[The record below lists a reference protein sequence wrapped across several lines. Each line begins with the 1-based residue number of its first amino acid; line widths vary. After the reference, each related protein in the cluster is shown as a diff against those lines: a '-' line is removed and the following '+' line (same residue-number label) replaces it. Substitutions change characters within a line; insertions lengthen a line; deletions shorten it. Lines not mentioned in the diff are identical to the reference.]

1 MRLKRYIHY
10 HVIFFVAVLAFAV
23 YGFITTRL
31 LPSPTFHCFMHDIL
45 HLYCP
50 FCGGTRAFMALLRL
64 DLLVTVLYNPAV
76 VLATLA
82 FLAFD
87 LRALILILR
96 RREGAFFPSF
106 LPPLAVVWFS
116 LYTVFRN
123 ALAFFGIDPVGDIA
137 PYWQARITVPIAV
150 LAIALLLLT
159 VLCLLGMLY
168 APKQKLRRFSLCLLP
183 LVAILLIA
191 LLYQN
196 AWLLLLL
203 LFPLAVYAL
212 LRVVQHKKTPSVH

>member
-1 MRLKRYIHY
+1 MRMKRYIHY
-10 HVIFFVAVLAFAV
+10 HVIFLVAVLAFAV

-31 LPSPTFHCFMHDIL
+31 LPTPTFHCFMHDIL

-50 FCGGTRAFMALLRL
+50 FCGGTRAFMALLQL
-64 DLLVTVLYNPAV
+64 DFFTTVLYNPAV
-76 VLATLA
+76 VLATLV
-82 FLAFD
+82 FIFFD

-96 RREGAFFPSF
+96 HREGALFPSL

-116 LYTVFRN
+116 LYTVLRN
-123 ALAFFGIDPVGDIA
+123 ALAFFGIDPVGDIV

-150 LAIALLLLT
+150 LSLCLLLLC
-159 VLCLLGMLY
+159 VLFLLGVLY
-168 APKQKLRRFSLCLLP
+168 APKAKLRRLSLWLLFP
-183 LVAILLIA
+183 TVILLLA

-203 LFPLAVYAL
+203 LLPLSVYVL
-212 LRVVQHKKTPSVH
+212 LRAVKTPSVH